1 MSIFPF
7 LCPSIFS
14 FISVMC
20 FLFLLTSC
28 SIFLYCFYIF
38 VYMLDVCGYVY
49 AIVSECRYVNAT
61 AWKWSVW
68 WAFPSTLLRHKLEGS
83 VLSPT
88 FLPQEDWDYRCA
100 ANQALY
106 SLQGFELRSS

>member
-1 MSIFPF
+1 MCVAMCML
-7 LCPSIFS
+7 LCLSAG
-14 FISVMC
+14 
-20 FLFLLTSC
+20 
-28 SIFLYCFYIF
+28 
-38 VYMLDVCGYVY
+38 MLMPQHGSGACVGPYLPPC
-49 AIVSECRYVNAT
+49 
-61 AWKWSVW
+61 W
-68 WAFPSTLLRHKLEGS
+68 RHKLEGS